1 MVSSVSIKSYVGVSI
16 VLLLLVAIAS
26 LFSISVSSG
35 SASAPRATSGMMIPT
50 SVIDDPSFTSLR
62 GGGGGGGLDR
72 KFYQSTIKEANNDND
87 DDIKSD
93 DIQAAMTSKT
103 SRTRFLK
110 ANDYDTKVSEEVIV
124 YLIPFQKGMVI
135 ICIVTSL
142 SQILHI
148 RFETHPFIF

>member
-50 SVIDDPSFTSLR
+50 SVNDDPSFISLR
-62 GGGGGGGLDR
+62 GGGGGLDR
-72 KFYQSTIKEANNDND
+72 KFSQSTIKEANNDND

>member
-1 MVSSVSIKSYVGVSI
+1 MVSSVSIRSYVGVSI

-50 SVIDDPSFTSLR
+50 SVNDDPSFISLR
-62 GGGGGGGLDR
+62 GGGGGLDR
-72 KFYQSTIKEANNDND
+72 KFSQSTIKEANNDND
-87 DDIKSD
+87 DGIMSD

>member
-62 GGGGGGGLDR
+62 GGGGGLDR
-72 KFYQSTIKEANNDND
+72 KFSQSTIKEANNDND

>member
-1 MVSSVSIKSYVGVSI
+1 MMSSVSIKSYVGVSI

-50 SVIDDPSFTSLR
+50 SINDDPSFTSLR
-62 GGGGGGGLDR
+62 RGGGGRLDR
-72 KFYQSTIKEANNDND
+72 KFNQSTIKEANNDND
-87 DDIKSD
+87 DGIMSD

>member
-1 MVSSVSIKSYVGVSI
+1 
-16 VLLLLVAIAS
+16 
-26 LFSISVSSG
+26 
-35 SASAPRATSGMMIPT
+35 MIPT
-50 SVIDDPSFTSLR
+50 SVNDDPSFISLR
-62 GGGGGGGLDR
+62 GGGGGLDR

>member
-50 SVIDDPSFTSLR
+50 SVNDDPSFISLR
-62 GGGGGGGLDR
+62 GGGGGLDR
-72 KFYQSTIKEANNDND
+72 KFSQSTIKEANNDND

-110 ANDYDTKVSEEVIV
+110 ANDYDTKVSEEEIV

>member
-1 MVSSVSIKSYVGVSI
+1 MGVSI

-50 SVIDDPSFTSLR
+50 SVNDDPSFISLR
-62 GGGGGGGLDR
+62 GGGGGLDR
-72 KFYQSTIKEANNDND
+72 KFSQSTIKEANNDND

>member
-1 MVSSVSIKSYVGVSI
+1 MVSSVSIKSYAGVSI

-50 SVIDDPSFTSLR
+50 SVNDDPSFISLR
-62 GGGGGGGLDR
+62 GGGGGLDR
-72 KFYQSTIKEANNDND
+72 KFSQSTIKEANNDND

-148 RFETHPFIF
+148 HFETHPFIF